1 MCHKNRRVPYF
12 LAFLAILATEIC
24 IALFVHDAFVRPYVG
39 DLLVT
44 VLLCCLCR
52 AIFPGFAPALPVFLF
67 AVAVEVGQWLGLT
80 ERLGLEGSV
89 LGIILG
95 STFDWKDI
103 LCYGLGCLLFA
114 GAELLGKL
122 RGKSKPIAGRKE
134 KNP

>member
-1 MCHKNRRVPYF
+1 MCHKNRRVSYF
-12 LAFLAILATEIC
+12 LAFIAILAIEIC
-24 IALFVHDAFVRPYVG
+24 IALFVHDDFVRPYVG
-39 DLLVT
+39 DVLVT

-67 AVAVEVGQWLGLT
+67 AAAVEGLQWLGLT
-80 ERLGLEGSV
+80 ELLGLQGTA

-114 GAELLGKL
+114 AAELLGKL
-122 RGKSKPIAGRKE
+122 RGTSKTIAGRKE
-134 KNP
+134 